1 MVGISKLLHS
11 LLPNDRPPSSPRD
24 YRSIQTIYFP
34 PHYQDSPDARPKC
47 KGFALLTLSE
57 PSAASHLL
65 THFPY
70 HPKRAN
76 KDSATAPAD
85 EAPHEEEL
93 EARKA
98 GFRTLSKERW
108 EALQT
113 EYVEY
118 HDALIRRL
126 ATSAPPDPTPES
138 VALAGKATRAR
149 AMADHDQ
156 AWTSQPPSEPQ
167 PRTTIH
173 STQSPSP
180 PRDGYGYPTGCVI
193 FVRHVPPDTNKTA
206 LRARFSALLADRGA
220 RLRRL
225 HQGSRHRTSLSPLPF
240 VLNRHSLHALEIV
253 LFALDDAGIRRVAPE
268 AIRTTRRRGDRTR
281 IVGRTTRRDV
291 LGVRARQGARPR
303 GATFTGTPDPAGR
316 WRRLAGRRPRRIK
329 RDSRAKA
336 ETTARSDLLDPLP
349 RKSHTSCRM

>member
-24 YRSIQTIYFP
+24 YRSIQSIYFP
-34 PHYQDSPDARPKC
+34 PYHHDRPDAPLKC

-76 KDSATAPAD
+76 KDGATAPAD
-85 EAPHEEEL
+85 EAPHEEL

-98 GFRTLSKERW
+98 GLRTLSKERW

-118 HDALIRRL
+118 RDALIRRL
-126 ATSAPPDPTPES
+126 ATSPPPDPTPES
-138 VALAGKATRAR
+138 VAPADKATRAR

-167 PRTTIH
+167 PCTTIQ
-173 STQSPSP
+173 STQSPFP
-180 PRDGYGYPTGCVI
+180 PRDGYGYPPGCVI

-206 LRARFSALLADRGA
+206 LRARFSALLADDDDDDNA
-220 RLRRL
+220 
-225 HQGSRHRTSLSPLPF
+225 
-240 VLNRHSLHALEIV
+240 A
-253 LFALDDAGIRRVAPE
+253 ALDYVDYTKGLD
-268 AIRTTRRRGDRTR
+268 T
-281 IVGRTTRRDV
+281 
-291 LGVRARQGARPR
+291 VRLSLPC
-303 GATFTGTPDPAGR
+303 
-316 WRRLAGRRPRRIK
+316 
-329 RDSRAKA
+329 
-336 ETTARSDLLDPLP
+336 PLF
-349 RKSHTSCRM
+349 